1 MNQDASLFNL
11 QLHKIKSI
19 LSFNNNLVGLFVALI
34 TSENM
39 FVCLHLTH
47 VFPSTIGVVG
57 HCACRGNVD
66 AI

>member
-1 MNQDASLFNL
+1 MNQGKSLFNL

-19 LSFNNNLVGLFVALI
+19 LSFNNNLAGLFVALI
-34 TSENM
+34 TGENM

-47 VFPSTIGVVG
+47 VFPSAVGIVG
-57 HCACRGNVD
+57 HCSCKGNVD

>member
-1 MNQDASLFNL
+1 MNQGASLFNL
-11 QLHKIKSI
+11 QLHKIKLI

-39 FVCLHLTH
+39 FVYLRLTH
-47 VFPSTIGVVG
+47 VFPSAIGVVG
-57 HCACRGNVD
+57 HCAHRSNVD

>member
-1 MNQDASLFNL
+1 MNQDASLFNF
-11 QLHKIKSI
+11 QLHKIKPI

-39 FVCLHLTH
+39 FVFLHLTH
-47 VFPSTIGVVG
+47 VFPSAIGVVG
-57 HCACRGNVD
+57 HYACRSNVD

>member
-1 MNQDASLFNL
+1 MNQGTLLFNL

-19 LSFNNNLVGLFVALI
+19 LSFNNDLVGLFVALI

-39 FVCLHLTH
+39 FVCLHLIH
-47 VFPSTIGVVG
+47 VFPSAVGVVG
-57 HCACRGNVD
+57 HYACKGNVD

>member
-11 QLHKIKSI
+11 RLHEIKSI

-34 TSENM
+34 IHENM

-47 VFPSTIGVVG
+47 VFPNAIGVVG
-57 HCACRGNVD
+57 HCACKGDVD
-66 AI
+66 VI

>member
-1 MNQDASLFNL
+1 MNQGTLLFNL

-19 LSFNNNLVGLFVALI
+19 LSFNNNLVGLFMALI

-39 FVCLHLTH
+39 LAYLHLIH
-47 VFPSTIGVVG
+47 VFPSVVGVGG
-57 HCACRGNVD
+57 HCACKGNVD